1 MTQDVAP
8 AAARSAAAPAASTA
22 HKRDQSID
30 VARGITIIA
39 IVLGHVV
46 IGVGAAHMANSQ
58 QVEDVTRGLYLFR
71 LSTLAYLSGLF
82 VQRGI
87 AKAGAKGFITQRLLL
102 FGWLYLLWSTIQST
116 AKALAGS
123 LTNGT
128 MGWGE
133 VLRLW
138 VPEGQLWFLPWL
150 MSVTL
155 IAVVVKPW
163 ASRTR
168 ALVSLGGSLV
178 LALAVWGVEPTLIF
192 TRGWALLLPFLAGC
206 VMTATTHARMFRSL
220 AVAWVVALGG
230 AAVWLSLDF
239 GFTVVPPTL
248 GGEDR
253 TVSGVV
259 LGVLACVVGTAAC
272 LAWAG
277 LLARTRASA
286 AIGAVGR
293 RSLEIFLAHIVVA
306 SGARIVLLQL
316 GVESL
321 GVHLVVGVMLGVVVP
336 MAIAVAAERLGWTW
350 VFGTPLALRR
360 R

>member
-1 MTQDVAP
+1 MTQ
-8 AAARSAAAPAASTA
+8 SAAPSQAQPTAAPPAPPA

-46 IGVGAAHMANSQ
+46 LGVGAAQMADAQ

-87 AKAGAKGFITQRLLL
+87 AKAGAKGFVTQRLLL
-102 FGWLYLLWSTIQST
+102 FGWLYVLWSIIQSSV
-116 AKALAGS
+116 KALAGS
-123 LTNGT
+123 LTNESL
-128 MGWGE
+128 GWSE
-133 VLRLW
+133 VLHLW

-150 MSVTL
+150 MGATL
-155 IAVVVKPW
+155 IAAIVKPW
-163 ASRTR
+163 TSTR
-168 ALVSLGGSLV
+168 RATLSLGGALA
-178 LALAVWGVEPTLIF
+178 LALAVWGLAPTLIF
-192 TRGWALLLPFLAGC
+192 TGGWALLLPFFAGC
-206 VMTATTHARMFRSL
+206 LMTAAVHARLFRSL
-220 AVAWVVALGG
+220 AVAWGIALLG
-230 AAVWLSLDF
+230 AAAWLGLDVA
-239 GFTVVPPTL
+239 FTVVPPTL

-259 LGVLACVVGTAAC
+259 LGGLASVGGTAAC
-272 LAWAG
+272 LAWAA

-306 SGARIVLLQL
+306 SGTRIILLQL
-316 GVESL
+316 GVDNL
-321 GVHLVVGVMLGVVVP
+321 GVHLVLGVVLGVLVP
-336 MAIAVAAERLGWTW
+336 MTLAVAAERLGWRW
-350 VFGTPLALRR
+350 VFGTPSVLRR
-360 R
+360 S